1 MLMILLHF
9 FVWLALL
16 IIALPIL
23 FLLLQVLAAIWPKKS
38 IISAVTNSTIR
49 PSIAV
54 IMPAHNESLVISQSI
69 KSILSQLGKQ
79 DQLLVVADNCS
90 DDTAT
95 IAKNLS
101 AQVIERTNL
110 NARGKSYALDYG
122 IQHLKLCPPQVLVII
137 DADCIVEKGAIDKLV
152 VACAAKQRPIQ
163 ALYLMDPP
171 ANPSLK
177 ARVAAFAWVVK
188 NKVRPLGLNRL
199 GMPCQLMGTG
209 MAFLWQD
216 IAEVNLASGHIVE
229 DMKLGVDLTRANKPP
244 LFLPDALVTSVFPPS
259 DEATKTQ
266 RARWEHGH
274 LSVIVSEVPSLLV
287 EAFKTKNLAMLA
299 LAFDLLVPP
308 LAVLVLL
315 CFILFIVSFGL
326 SSQAALFMAGLLLMA
341 LFAAVLL
348 AWLFFGREVINFK
361 QLCYAPI
368 YALIKIPLYIKFF
381 VNRQV
386 DWVRSKRN

>member
-1 MLMILLHF
+1 MILLHF

-110 NARGKSYALDYG
+110 NARGKGYALDYG

>member
-9 FVWLALL
+9 FVWMALL
-16 IIALPIL
+16 ILALPVL

-38 IISAVTNSTIR
+38 TISAVTHSTIR

-110 NARGKSYALDYG
+110 NARGKGYALDYG

-216 IAEVNLASGHIVE
+216 IAEVNLASRHIVE

>member
-38 IISAVTNSTIR
+38 TISAVTHSTIR

-110 NARGKSYALDYG
+110 NARGKGYALDYG

-163 ALYLMDPP
+163 ALYLMEPP

-216 IAEVNLASGHIVE
+216 IVEVNLASGHIVE

>member
-9 FVWLALL
+9 FVWMALL
-16 IIALPIL
+16 IIALPVL
-23 FLLLQVLAAIWPKKS
+23 FFLLQVLAAIWPKKS
-38 IISAVTNSTIR
+38 TISAATHSTIR

-110 NARGKSYALDYG
+110 NARGKGYALDYG

-229 DMKLGVDLTRANKPP
+229 DMKLGIDLTRANKPP

-274 LSVIVSEVPSLLV
+274 LSVIVSEAPSLLV

-315 CFILFIVSFGL
+315 CFILFMVSFGL